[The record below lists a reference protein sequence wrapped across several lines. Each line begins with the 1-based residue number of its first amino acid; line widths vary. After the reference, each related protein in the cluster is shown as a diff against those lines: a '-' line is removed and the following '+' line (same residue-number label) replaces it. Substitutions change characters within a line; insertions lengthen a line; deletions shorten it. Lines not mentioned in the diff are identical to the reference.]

1 MIAIYFRRFFK
12 LFNALTMKTNFKS
25 KSKPKPKL
33 DFKFISQLRLIFFI
47 ILPIIILAFEVEKVF
62 SYSLQTN
69 FPTNSFMFQGF
80 SINQKDNNYSQNHQN
95 SNNQNSNNQ
104 KKSKITTLRGKL
116 IFKEIPPVMSM
127 EAYNGEEFFLI
138 PNSANQQVN
147 KNKNPIVLRPS
158 AKVSETQLKNFQ
170 NQRVEIK
177 AEYTQGTRPSASTTP
192 CPVDINGQCLPQGAG
207 YHVFSIK
214 GI

>member
-1 MIAIYFRRFFK
+1 MIAIYFRRFFQ

-25 KSKPKPKL
+25 KFQAKSKL
-33 DFKFISQLRLIFFI
+33 DFKFTSQLTLIFFI
-47 ILPIIILAFEVEKVF
+47 ILPIILAFEVEKVF

-69 FPTNSFMFQGF
+69 FSTNSFMSQGF

-95 SNNQNSNNQ
+95 SNNQNSNKQ
-104 KKSKITTLRGKL
+104 KKSKIITLRGKL
-116 IFKEIPPVMSM
+116 IFKEIPPVMSL
-127 EAYNGEEFFLI
+127 EAYKGEEFFLI

-147 KNKNPIVLRPS
+147 KNKIPLVLRPS
-158 AKVSETQLKNFQ
+158 VKVSEAQLKNFQ

-177 AEYTQGTRPSASTTP
+177 AEYTEGTRPSASTTA

-207 YHVFSIK
+207 YRVFSIK
-214 GI
+214 AI